1 MADIGSGSNWLVSPT
16 AEVEDMWKQK
26 QIQEKRSAV
35 AAANRALA
43 ECQQKIQDLE
53 KGVMVD
59 IKAKVI
65 MLNKEIGF
73 LELERQQKGPV
84 NGEVVK

>member
-16 AEVEDMWKQK
+16 AEVEDMWKQR

-35 AAANRALA
+35 AAANRTLS
-43 ECQQKIQDLE
+43 ECQQKIEDLQ

-59 IKAKVI
+59 IQAKII

-73 LELERQQKGPV
+73 LELERQQQGPV
-84 NGEVVK
+84 NGEVVV